1 MTLFKRRNVDM
12 TNGPLLVK
20 ILVFALPLILTNLL
34 QSLYNAADM
43 IVVGLSAENDA
54 VGAIGTSSSFVQLLN
69 NLFIGLAVGATVV
82 VARHIGAGELEKAN
96 VAAHTS
102 AVVGLVC
109 GVIAG
114 TIGIVFARPMMV
126 LLGAEGRLLDLS
138 IIYLRI
144 YCAAM
149 PFHALSNYA
158 IAVYRAKGDTG
169 TPLVVLAGTGLL
181 NVLLNLFFVLVC
193 NMSVEGVALATGVA
207 ALTSTAVLYGGLM
220 RDNGPCRFSFKKL
233 CVKGAEVAE
242 ILRIGIPAG
251 IQNALFSVSN
261 LLIQSSIL
269 KVNDLKVTD
278 LHLENRADY
287 YAPVVKG
294 NAAAANL
301 GTISAIAA
309 GSTGNATV
317 SFTGQNLGADK
328 PERVWRVL
336 GCSYLIGAVG
346 SIAIAAVV
354 CFGRDVW
361 LGLYGVRYI
370 EGDALAE
377 IAYRTGVIRIWIV
390 ASFYV
395 LDMAVNV
402 GAGALRGMGKSLS
415 STLVS
420 LFGICFFRVVW
431 ILTVFRHLAAIKS
444 PYMLESI
451 YIAYPISWVL
461 TGAAQFA
468 LAAVILRRLIRQ
480 KREREAEAPTA

>member
-20 ILVFALPLILTNLL
+20 ILVFAFPLILTNLL

-43 IVVGLSAENDA
+43 IVVGLSTEPDA
-54 VGAIGTSSSFVQLLN
+54 VGAIGTSSAFVQLLT

-102 AVVGLVC
+102 SVVGLAC

-114 TIGIVFARPMMV
+114 TLGFVFARPMMIW
-126 LLGAEGRLLDLS
+126 LGADERLLDLAVT
-138 IIYLRI
+138 YLRI
-144 YCAAM
+144 YFVAM

-169 TPLVVLAGTGLL
+169 TPLTVLAGTGLL

-193 NMSVEGVALATGVA
+193 KMSVEGVALATGIA
-207 ALTSTAVLYGGLM
+207 ALTSTLVLYVGLM
-220 RDNGPCRFSFKKL
+220 RDNGPCHFSFKKL
-233 CVKGAEVAE
+233 CFKGDEAGE

-251 IQNALFSVSN
+251 IQNALFSVAN

-269 KVNDLKVTD
+269 TVNDLKVAD
-278 LHLENRADY
+278 LHLDGPAA

-301 GTISAIAA
+301 GTLSAIAA
-309 GSTGNATV
+309 SSTGHATV

-328 PERVWRVL
+328 PERIWRVM

-346 SIAIAAVV
+346 SIAIAAVI
-354 CFGRDVW
+354 CFGRDIW

-370 EGDALAE
+370 AGDALAE
-377 IAYRTGVIRIWIV
+377 TAYQTGVIRIWIV
-390 ASFYV
+390 ASAYI
-395 LDMAVNV
+395 LDMTVNV

-431 ILTVFRHLAAIKS
+431 ILTVCRSLAAAGS
-444 PYMLESI
+444 PYMLHAI
-451 YIAYPISWVL
+451 YFAYPISWVL

-468 LAAVILRRLIRQ
+468 LAVVILRRLIRK